1 MTERHRAAVR
11 FDERV
16 WRDAI
21 RGFSGNPLQ
30 TAVSARARLERDGV
44 ALDELLP
51 CQTLGPDQTRLAGCG
66 KLYLP
71 ITDQPASSRP
81 FAFVLQLARDTHDDA
96 LVWVFIAFGHR
107 HPAAGVRSVYE
118 RAHRQLHGGFP
129 T

>member
-1 MTERHRAAVR
+1 MTERHRTAVR
-11 FDERV
+11 FDEPV

-21 RGFSGNPLQ
+21 RGFSGPPLQ
-30 TAVSARARLERDGV
+30 IAVSARARLERDGV
-44 ALDELLP
+44 TIGELRP
-51 CQTLGPDQTRLAGCG
+51 CQTLGPDQTQLAGCA

-71 ITDQPASSRP
+71 ITDEPASRRP
-81 FAFVLQLARDTHDDA
+81 LAFVLQLARDTHNDA

-118 RAHRQLHGGFP
+118 RAHRQLHGHFP